1 MLPEVVSKK
10 ALPRPAAHGLTL
22 VLVCFAWVFFR
33 ADSVSAGVKLLA
45 QLPTGWSLSTLAD
58 CGQAVD
64 LLPAA
69 QMALGG
75 LCLKLLPE
83 RLTGD
88 PREATALFWLTV
100 AVFAAWMAGLTANTA
115 SAFLY
120 FQF

>member
-1 MLPEVVSKK
+1 
-10 ALPRPAAHGLTL
+10 
-22 VLVCFAWVFFR
+22 
-33 ADSVSAGVKLLA
+33 
-45 QLPTGWSLSTLAD
+45 
-58 CGQAVD
+58 
-64 LLPAA
+64 
-69 QMALGG
+69 MALGG

-88 PREATALFWLTV
+88 LREATALFWLTV